1 MDYVREA
8 LDICLKFRD
17 VTVCPYLTSEEAAN
31 GQDDLYAHSLAEAT
45 RIDRTR
51 DTARGLSDLNT
62 PEHDPLRSTAQFNSI
77 LKRLATLKSDFK
89 SRMDMITQLTAQ
101 HQDLDIRFL
110 AIRLAF
116 NGFWGKKE
124 KESKSRPSRKT

>member
-1 MDYVREA
+1 M
-8 LDICLKFRD
+8 
-17 VTVCPYLTSEEAAN
+17 SAN
-31 GQDDLYAHSLAEAT
+31 DQDDLYAHSLSEAT

-51 DTARGLSDLNT
+51 DTARGLSDLII